1 MDWTDV
7 QAGDARPGAGRR
19 GVTGTTGRILW
30 GWTGPI
36 RGLLAAG
43 SLAVA
48 IGLGLASGRAE
59 GPGPGLPVLI
69 VDPNTAP
76 PGVLLALPRL
86 GPALVGRIVEAR
98 RRAPFR
104 SAADLDARVRGIGP
118 ATIAGLRP
126 HLSFGPAGAGGR

>member
-1 MDWTDV
+1 M
-7 QAGDARPGAGRR
+7 GA
-19 GVTGTTGRILW
+19 TGRPLW

-36 RGLLAAG
+36 RVLLTAGTLAA
-43 SLAVA
+43 AF
-48 IGLGLASGRAE
+48 GLWRLSDRAE
-59 GPGPGLPVLI
+59 GPTAGLPVLI

-98 RRAPFR
+98 RREPFR

-118 ATIAGLRP
+118 ATIQGLRP
-126 HLSFGPAGAGGR
+126 HLRFGPAGGGR